1 MLLEENSRIKLQGVV
16 YHPWCVSFE
25 KVFKDERM
33 KVVEII
39 NKKKLENEKPLNKK
53 DDFKNNTSVNT
64 SNNNVSIISDN
75 GKNKSFIT
83 CLSNENSRLNED
95 VKKYSLINEK
105 LNYKGNQNSYKF
117 FSKADFD
124 SLIEDKEVEK
134 NNFDTFN
141 STYNENN
148 LKKLNNFDTFDN
160 KFFVNPNINDNTNYN
175 INENRL
181 TGNLE
186 KSFNKTIEHIKNNN
200 KSTLSSNSSLIDC
213 KKPIKTEENF
223 SGKETL
229 TLDES
234 LTQNSLF
241 NLNTPNIHEDALAG
255 RDRSKSRNDLPL
267 LLNNRTTNTLF
278 DKVLDQIK
286 TKGKP
291 KNKKQG
297 QIQVSSSISKTTLH
311 LDKKSIE
318 LKEKSMIDELNKKL
332 DEIKKEKDK
341 NSLQV
346 KDKIIL
352 KTHSNNNKF
361 VANSTNSNRNG
372 ILSIRDRK
380 VEDYQ
385 EVRYR
390 DEIVTA
396 YFDVD
401 EKDNSIISSFNMLKK
416 DAKDHLSSGESRLNK
431 EYHSLS
437 SKKTGNSKTNDNKFS
452 KDIKNTE

>member
-1 MLLEENSRIKLQGVV
+1 MLSEENCRIKLQGVV
-16 YHPWCVSFE
+16 YHPWCVGFE

-39 NKKKLENEKPLNKK
+39 NRKKLENEKPQNKK

-124 SLIEDKEVEK
+124 SLIDDKQVEK

-148 LKKLNNFDTFDN
+148 FKMLDNFDTFDN

-181 TGNLE
+181 SGNIE
-186 KSFNKTIEHIKNNN
+186 KSLNKTIEHIKNNN
-200 KSTLSSNSSLIDC
+200 KSTLSSSSCLIDC
-213 KKPIKTEENF
+213 KKPIKSVENL
-223 SGKETL
+223 SGKETT

-255 RDRSKSRNDLPL
+255 RDRSKSRNDLPS

-286 TKGKP
+286 TKGKR

-297 QIQVSSSISKTTLH
+297 QIQVSLASSKTTFH
-311 LDKKSIE
+311 IDKKSIE
-318 LKEKSMIDELNKKL
+318 LKEKSIIDEFNKKL
-332 DEIKKEKDK
+332 DEIKKEKEK
-341 NSLQV
+341 NNLQV
-346 KDKIIL
+346 KDKIIIKNL
-352 KTHSNNNKF
+352 SNNNKF
-361 VANSTNSNRNG
+361 VANSTNFKTDG
-372 ILSIRDRK
+372 ILSSRDRK
-380 VEDYQ
+380 IEDYQ
-385 EVRYR
+385 QVSYK

-396 YFDVD
+396 FFDVD
-401 EKDNSIISSFNMLKK
+401 EKDNSIISSFNLLKK
-416 DAKDHLSSGESRLNK
+416 DAKDHLSSGESRLIK
-431 EYHSLS
+431 EYDSLS